1 MLIVSHLGYHTNTY
15 QTQNARQK
23 KDNIFKPLMKKNYI
37 EPTIQTVKLPGKGI
51 LTVVASNEDTY
62 RVQDLDTGALTGEE
76 QSEKNT
82 LTEKDFL

>member
-1 MLIVSHLGYHTNTY
+1 MLVVSHLGYQTNTY

-37 EPTIQTVKLPGKGI
+37 EPTIQTVELPGKGI
-51 LTVVASNEDTY
+51 LTVVVSNGDTY

-76 QSEKNT
+76 QSENNT
-82 LTEKDFL
+82 LTGEDFL